1 MIEAVLFDF
10 NGVVIDDESIQCSAY
25 RDVLGAHEVS
35 LTDEDYYGSLGMD
48 DATFVRAA
56 FGRAGREADGAK
68 VEEVIDRKTEIH
80 RALMKDGLPL
90 FPGVV
95 NFIKALRH
103 RYPLGLVSMARRS
116 EIDYAL
122 ERAAVRDLFEVVVSA
137 EDVRGACKPDP
148 ACYRLALERL
158 NRHREGTSVLPIHP
172 DECLVVEDSPP
183 GVRSA
188 RAAGMRTLAVTNTV
202 AERLLREAG
211 AEYVTRSLADWTTDA
226 VHHVYDKR

>member
-1 MIEAVLFDF
+1 MIQAVFFDF
-10 NGVVIDDESIQCSAY
+10 NGVVIDDEPLQMKAFEE
-25 RDVLGAHEVS
+25 VLRGEGVS
-35 LTDEDYYGSLGMD
+35 LTEEEYYGSLGMD

-56 FGRAGREADGAK
+56 FERAGREADAAK
-68 VEEVIDRKTEIH
+68 VEEFIDRKTDIH
-80 RALMKDGLPL
+80 RALMKDELPL

-122 ERAAVRDLFEVVVSA
+122 ERAGLQNAFEVIVSA
-137 EDVRGACKPDP
+137 EHVQVCKPDP
-148 ACYRLALERL
+148 ACYNRALKLL
-158 NRHREGTSVLPIHP
+158 NETRQSRAHVLPLRSA
-172 DECLVVEDSPP
+172 ECLAIEDSPP
-183 GVRSA
+183 GIAAA

-211 AEYVTRSLADWTTDA
+211 AEVVTPSLADWTTDA
-226 VHHVYDKR
+226 VHHVYDNR

>member
-1 MIEAVLFDF
+1 MIQAVFFDF
-10 NGVVIDDESIQCSAY
+10 NGVVIDDEPLQMKAFQE
-25 RDVLGAHEVS
+25 VLRGDGVS
-35 LTDEDYYGSLGMD
+35 LTEEEYYGSLGMD

-80 RALMKDGLPL
+80 RALMKDGLPI

-116 EIDYAL
+116 ELDYAL
-122 ERAAVRDLFEVVVSA
+122 EPAGLANAFEVIVSA
-137 EDVRGACKPDP
+137 DDVQVCKPDP
-148 ACYRLALERL
+148 ACYNRALKLL
-158 NRHREGTSVLPIHP
+158 NEARGRAHVLPFRAA
-172 DECLVVEDSPP
+172 ECLAIEDSPP
-183 GVRSA
+183 GVSAA

-202 AERLLREAG
+202 GEPPLREAG
-211 AEYVTRSLADWTTDA
+211 AEVVTHSLADWTTDA